1 MIAWSQAEPER
12 VGEITLLPI
21 SGTSLLGRGDLQE
34 TGGPERVSF
43 QRLRPGRIERCGPL
57 RSPAISRQHLL
68 FQAGGAGV
76 EVQGVGKLPLR
87 VQGREVQ
94 RARLEAGM
102 LLEIEKQ
109 LLLLCVERSSSAL
122 ASHGVEPGFAF
133 GDPDD
138 FGLVGESERA
148 WRLRDELSFYARRG
162 GHVLIQGPSG
172 AGKELCARALHR
184 LSPRRAGPFLARN
197 AATLPPGL
205 IDAELFGNARN
216 YPNPGMRERPGLVG
230 EAHGGT
236 LFLDEIGELPQ
247 ELQAHLL
254 RLMDDGEYHRLGDE
268 QPRRSDLRLLAATN
282 RGESSLKHDLL
293 ARLKLRLLVPGLDER
308 REDIPLLIRVLLRR
322 IAAEDGGLRARFF
335 EGTEARVAPELVAAL
350 LDHRY
355 TTHVRELESLLYTAM
370 AESTG
375 HFVALTVGVERRLAI
390 EPLREDASPPQA
402 GPPPTAQEVE
412 AALERHQGNVSRA
425 WKELGLSSRD
435 ALNRLLKKY
444 QIQPRRT

>member
-1 MIAWSQAEPER
+1 MAEGTEPNNGWLPRGGTARPARPALGLMIAWSQAEPER

-162 GHVLIQGPSG
+162 GHVLIQGP
-172 AGKELCARALHR
+172 
-184 LSPRRAGPFLARN
+184 
-197 AATLPPGL
+197 
-205 IDAELFGNARN
+205 DAELFGNARN